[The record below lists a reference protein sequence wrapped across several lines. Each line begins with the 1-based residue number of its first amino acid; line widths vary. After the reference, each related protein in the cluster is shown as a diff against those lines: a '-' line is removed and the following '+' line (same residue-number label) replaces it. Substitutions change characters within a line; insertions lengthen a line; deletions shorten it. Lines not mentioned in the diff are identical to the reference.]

1 MLVHLILEA
10 GTGSHGGSRGWGGG
24 GGSGG
29 ELVKAFASA

>member
-10 GTGSHGGSRGWGGG
+10 GIRSHGGSRGGGG
-24 GGSGG
+24 KGVSGG

>member
-10 GTGSHGGSRGWGGG
+10 GIRSHGGSRGGGG